1 MEDEFKV
8 AKEEDELVEEDEEE
22 DDNKMLLLVISI
34 MGPALDGDSGV
45 TFDSCV
51 CCGTILINKM
61 C

>member
-1 MEDEFKV
+1 M